1 MTHLEYVMSVIEPL
15 DESQLT
21 RAHLAELTL
30 DALSAGYTTSSAIR
44 AHIAEELGIVLTSK
58 TINTHAWA
66 LVDLQASKAIIKVGK
81 GSYRL
86 AYSVPRAEYVVEP
99 PTLVKVPE
107 WARDLVSRA
116 NRFNKSRGLSFS
128 MEDLIILWERCGG
141 RCSVTGGE
149 FSNEKVGQGLVK
161 RAFAP
166 SIDRIDPG
174 QPYSPENCRLV
185 MVAVNFAMNTWG
197 EDTFLRLAKLV
208 ASTRA

>member
-1 MTHLEYVMSVIEPL
+1 MSVVEPV
-15 DESQLT
+15 DDRQLT
-21 RAHLAELTL
+21 RTHLADLTL
-30 DALSAGYTTSSAIR
+30 GALSAGLTTSNAIR
-44 AHIAEELGIVLTSK
+44 AHIAEELGIAFTSK
-58 TINTHAWA
+58 TINVHAWA
-66 LVDLQASKAIIKVGK
+66 LVDLQARKAIIKVGK

-86 AYSVPRAEYVVEP
+86 TYSVLLAEYVIEV
-99 PTLVKVPE
+99 PTIVKPPE

-116 NRFNKSRGLSFS
+116 NRFNKGRGLSFS
-128 MEDLIILWERCGG
+128 MEELITLWERCRG

-174 QPYSPENCRLV
+174 QPYTLENCRLV

-197 EDTFLRLAKLV
+197 EDTFLRLAKLA
-208 ASTRA
+208 ASTRT